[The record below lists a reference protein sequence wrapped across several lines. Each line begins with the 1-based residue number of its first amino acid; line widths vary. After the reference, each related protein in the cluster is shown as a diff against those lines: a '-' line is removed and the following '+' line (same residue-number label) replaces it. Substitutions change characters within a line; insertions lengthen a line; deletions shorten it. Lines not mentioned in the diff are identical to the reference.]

1 VTRVNLTQVDSAE
14 TKRTAYHGFGDVTR
28 YRIES
33 NEAWPKGGRNNLHK
47 RHKRHLPFLE
57 TTRSL
62 AILAESKGKQRQSST
77 TKREECIDMLA

>member
-47 RHKRHLPFLE
+47 RHKRHLPFFGNDSKPGDFSRIQRE
-57 TTRSL
+57 TETEL
-62 AILAESKGKQRQSST
+62 NDKEGG
-77 TKREECIDMLA
+77 MH